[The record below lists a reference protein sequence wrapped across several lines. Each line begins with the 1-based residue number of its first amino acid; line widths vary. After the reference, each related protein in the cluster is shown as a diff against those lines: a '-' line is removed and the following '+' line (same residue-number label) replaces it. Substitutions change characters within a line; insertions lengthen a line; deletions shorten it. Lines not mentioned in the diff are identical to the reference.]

1 MMFKIDVLKKIY
13 YNTKSAER
21 DLNLNTPVP
30 IRYLGQN
37 RNVDIN
43 ELLNRVK
50 IEKKN
55 QIKNKLFFLSVAALP
70 ISLIG
75 ILLIFIQ

>member
-1 MMFKIDVLKKIY
+1 MMIKLDVFKNIY

-21 DLNLNTPVP
+21 DLELKAPVQ
-30 IRYLGQN
+30 IRYLGQKK
-37 RNVDIN
+37 NVDIN

-50 IEKKN
+50 SENKN
-55 QIKNKLFFLSVAALP
+55 KIKNKLFFLIVAALP

-75 ILLIFIQ
+75 ILLIFI

>member
-1 MMFKIDVLKKIY
+1 MMVKLDVLKNIY

-30 IRYLGQN
+30 IRYLGQK

-50 IEKKN
+50 IEEKN
-55 QIKNKLFFLSVAALP
+55 KIKNKK
-70 ISLIG
+70 
-75 ILLIFIQ
+75 

>member
-1 MMFKIDVLKKIY
+1 MMVKIVVLKNIY
-13 YNTKSAER
+13 YNAKSAER
-21 DLNLNTPVP
+21 DLNLNTPVQV
-30 IRYLGQN
+30 RYLAQKQK
-37 RNVDIN
+37 VDIN

-55 QIKNKLFFLSVAALP
+55 QIKNKLFFLSIAALP

-75 ILLIFIQ
+75 ILLIFI

>member
-1 MMFKIDVLKKIY
+1 MMVKIDVLKNIY

-30 IRYLGQN
+30 IRYLGQKQ
-37 RNVDIN
+37 NVDIN

-55 QIKNKLFFLSVAALP
+55 KIKNKLFFLGLAVLP
-70 ISLIG
+70 ICLIG
-75 ILLIFIQ
+75 FLLIYI

>member
-55 QIKNKLFFLSVAALP
+55 QIKNKLFFLGLAVLP

-75 ILLIFIQ
+75 FLLISI

>member
-1 MMFKIDVLKKIY
+1 MMVKLDVLKNIY

-30 IRYLGQN
+30 IRYLGQK

-55 QIKNKLFFLSVAALP
+55 QIKNKLFFLGLAVLP

-75 ILLIFIQ
+75 FLLISI

>member
-1 MMFKIDVLKKIY
+1 MMFKLDVLKKIY
-13 YNTKSAER
+13 YNTRTTER
-21 DLNLNTPVP
+21 DLDSTAPVQ
-30 IRYLGQN
+30 IRHLGQK

-55 QIKNKLFFLSVAALP
+55 QIKDKLFFLGIAVLP
-70 ISLIG
+70 VSFIG
-75 ILLIFIQ
+75 ILLIFI

>member
-1 MMFKIDVLKKIY
+1 MMIKLVVSKNIY

-21 DLNLNTPVP
+21 DLELKAPVQ
-30 IRYLGQN
+30 IKYLGQKQ
-37 RNVDIN
+37 NVNIN

-55 QIKNKLFFLSVAALP
+55 QIKNKLFFLSIAALP

-75 ILLIFIQ
+75 ILLIFI

>member
-1 MMFKIDVLKKIY
+1 MMVKLDVLKNIY

-30 IRYLGQN
+30 IRYLGQKQ
-37 RNVDIN
+37 NVDIN

-55 QIKNKLFFLSVAALP
+55 QIKNKLFFLGLAVLP

-75 ILLIFIQ
+75 FLLISI

>member
-1 MMFKIDVLKKIY
+1 MLKNIY
-13 YNTKSAER
+13 YNTKSTER
-21 DLNLNTPVP
+21 DLKPNTPVQ
-30 IRYLGQN
+30 IRHLGLKK
-37 RNVDIN
+37 NVDIN

-55 QIKNKLFFLSVAALP
+55 QIKNKLFFLGLAVLP

-75 ILLIFIQ
+75 FLLISI

>member
-1 MMFKIDVLKKIY
+1 MMVKLDVLKNIY

-30 IRYLGQN
+30 IRYLGQKQ
-37 RNVDIN
+37 NVDIN

-55 QIKNKLFFLSVAALP
+55 KIKNKLFFLIVAALP
-70 ISLIG
+70 ISFIG
-75 ILLIFIQ
+75 ILLIFI

>member
-1 MMFKIDVLKKIY
+1 MMIKLVVFKNIY

-21 DLNLNTPVP
+21 NLELKVPVQ
-30 IRYLGQN
+30 IKYLGPKQN
-37 RNVDIN
+37 VNIN

-55 QIKNKLFFLSVAALP
+55 QIKNKLLFLSIAALP

-75 ILLIFIQ
+75 ILLISI

>member
-21 DLNLNTPVP
+21 DLNLNTPVQ
-30 IRYLGQN
+30 IKYLGKKKS
-37 RNVDIN
+37 VDIN

-50 IEKKN
+50 TEKKN
-55 QIKNKLFFLSVAALP
+55 QIKNKLFFLGLAVLP
-70 ISLIG
+70 VSLIG
-75 ILLIFIQ
+75 VLLIFI

>member
-1 MMFKIDVLKKIY
+1 MMIKLVVFKNIY
-13 YNTKSAER
+13 YNTKSEER
-21 DLNLNTPVP
+21 DLELKAQVQ
-30 IRYLGQN
+30 IKYLGPKQN
-37 RNVDIN
+37 VNIN

-55 QIKNKLFFLSVAALP
+55 QIKNKLFFLSIAALP

-75 ILLIFIQ
+75 ILLIFI

>member
-1 MMFKIDVLKKIY
+1 MMIKLVVFKNIY

-21 DLNLNTPVP
+21 DLELKAPVQ
-30 IRYLGQN
+30 IKYLGQKQ
-37 RNVDIN
+37 NVNIN

-55 QIKNKLFFLSVAALP
+55 QIKNKLFFLSIATLP

-75 ILLIFIQ
+75 ILLIFI

>member
-1 MMFKIDVLKKIY
+1 MMIKLGVFKNIY

-21 DLNLNTPVP
+21 DLELKAPVQ
-30 IRYLGQN
+30 IRYLAHKQ
-37 RNVDIN
+37 NVDIN

-50 IEKKN
+50 IEEKN
-55 QIKNKLFFLSVAALP
+55 KIKNKLFFLSIAALP

-75 ILLIFIQ
+75 ILLIFI

>member
-1 MMFKIDVLKKIY
+1 MMVKIDVFKNIY

-30 IRYLGQN
+30 IRYLGQKQ
-37 RNVDIN
+37 NVDIN

-55 QIKNKLFFLSVAALP
+55 KIKNKLFFLGLAVLP
-70 ISLIG
+70 ICLIG
-75 ILLIFIQ
+75 SLLIYI

>member
-1 MMFKIDVLKKIY
+1 MMIKLVVLKKIY
-13 YNTKSAER
+13 YNTKPAER
-21 DLNLNTPVP
+21 DLDSTAPVQ
-30 IRYLGQN
+30 IRHLGQKQ
-37 RNVDIN
+37 NVDIN

-55 QIKNKLFFLSVAALP
+55 QIKDKLFFLGIAALP

-75 ILLIFIQ
+75 ILLIFI

>member
-1 MMFKIDVLKKIY
+1 MMIKLDVFKNIY

-21 DLNLNTPVP
+21 DLELKAPVQ
-30 IRYLGQN
+30 IRYLGQKK
-37 RNVDIN
+37 NVDIN

-55 QIKNKLFFLSVAALP
+55 KIKNKLFFLGLAVLP
-70 ISLIG
+70 ICLIG
-75 ILLIFIQ
+75 FLLIYI

>member
-1 MMFKIDVLKKIY
+1 MMIKLDMLKNIY

-21 DLNLNTPVP
+21 DLKLNTPVQV
-30 IRYLGQN
+30 RYLGQKQ
-37 RNVDIN
+37 NVNIN

-55 QIKNKLFFLSVAALP
+55 QIKNKLFFLSIAALP

>member
-1 MMFKIDVLKKIY
+1 MMIKLVVFKNIY

-21 DLNLNTPVP
+21 DLELKAPVQ
-30 IRYLGQN
+30 IKYLGQKQ
-37 RNVDIN
+37 NVNIN

-55 QIKNKLFFLSVAALP
+55 QIKNKLFFLSIAALP

-75 ILLIFIQ
+75 ILLIFI

>member
-1 MMFKIDVLKKIY
+1 MMVKIGVLKKIY

-21 DLNLNTPVP
+21 DFNLNTPVP
-30 IRYLGQN
+30 IRYLGQK

-50 IEKKN
+50 KEKK
-55 QIKNKLFFLSVAALP
+55 KSNKK
-70 ISLIG
+70 
-75 ILLIFIQ
+75 